1 MYGVGAAFLCL
12 EPEPTQFGR
21 SRSRLWDLGLSEP
34 PKKVAVPQLW
44 YLFLTLFVPGVP
56 NSVPGFLLYVQ
67 DAGIE
72 PELLRPQQGVLPLSY
87 THQ

>member
-21 SRSRLWDLGLSEP
+21 SCSRLWDLGLSEP

-56 NSVPGFLLYVQ
+56 YSVPGFLLYVQ
-67 DAGIE
+67 YVAGCR
-72 PELLRPQQGVLPLSY
+72 ELNPSCCDRSKVCY
-87 THQ
+87 H